1 MTGVTSLSFAPLVP
15 WEAVVVLAAVGTLLL
30 IFGMGRGAR
39 GCLVRLFVLAV
50 LSLGLLNPHL
60 ESESRDV
67 HPDIALV
74 VVDGSSSQNAG
85 KRPLNLRRPWQPC
98 GTVSQ
103 SLTIWKFAWSRAGR
117 PRRALFYLVPSAGL
131 SRICRKA
138 ICRFGLYHGWTGSRC
153 ATLDEKRTDG
163 SAIRRPE
170 LDAPLHVLL
179 TGQPDERDRRLIVEK
194 SPAFGIVGKKVTLK
208 LRIEDQPSPAGRP
221 VGVAIRAWMAGGH
234 SDIDACWNIHSMSR
248 CPWTMAGTP

>member
-1 MTGVTSLSFAPLVP
+1 MTGVTGLSFAPLVP
-15 WEAVVVLAAVGTLLL
+15 WEAVAVLAAVSTLLL

-74 VVDGSSSQNAG
+74 VVDGSSSQNVG
-85 KRPLNLRRPWQPC
+85 KRAAQRAHAVAAVRNRLAKFDDLEVRMVEGRETEEGTFLFGPL
-98 GTVSQ
+98 G
-103 SLTIWKFAWSRAGR
+103 
-117 PRRALFYLVPSAGL
+117 RALADLPRGRYAGSVFITDGQVHDVP
-131 SRICRKA
+131 
-138 ICRFGLYHGWTGSRC
+138 
-153 ATLDEKRTDG
+153 TLDEKRSDG

-179 TGQPDERDRRLIVEK
+179 TGRPDERDRRLIVEK
-194 SPAFGIVGKKVTLK
+194 SPAYGIVGKKVTLK
-208 LRIEDQPSPAGRP
+208 LRIEDQPSLAGRP
-221 VGVAIRAWMAGGH
+221 VGVAIRVDGGEA
-234 SDIDACWNIHSMSR
+234 IRISM
-248 CPWTMAGTP
+248 PVGTPK